1 MTKAPVECIFG
12 GPRIK
17 ESDVRDATHARHE
30 PPGKRAERT
39 CMATYNETTR
49 EAQEK
54 FLLSTLHDDE
64 PRARKVTSNG
74 RCGRWV
80 ELGTEP
86 VKKKNA
92 FTFYLS
98 SNFLFY
104 FLEKYFL
111 PSHPGGAPEPGARN
125 FACGASIF
133 CLLPAV
139 RNTNYP
145 LLPAPGTKGGL
156 FLFVAVES
164 RVT

>member
-17 ESDVRDATHARHE
+17 ESDVTDATHARHE

-39 CMATYNETTR
+39 CKATYNETTR

-104 FLEKYFL
+104 FLENIFL
-111 PSHPGGAPEPGARN
+111 PSHPGARSAQFRLRCFN
-125 FACGASIF
+125 FLPVACGAKYE
-133 CLLPAV
+133 LPATT
-139 RNTNYP
+139 RT
-145 LLPAPGTKGGL
+145 
-156 FLFVAVES
+156 
-164 RVT
+164 RH

>member
-17 ESDVRDATHARHE
+17 ESDVTDATHARHE

-86 VKKKNA
+86 VKKKMPLP
-92 FTFYLS
+92 FTFHQT
-98 SNFLFY
+98 FY
-104 FLEKYFL
+104 FIFWEIFFT
-111 PSHPGGAPEPGARN
+111 EPPRSQERA
-125 FACGASIF
+125 I
-133 CLLPAV
+133 LPAV
-139 RNTNYP
+139 LQFFACCLRCEIRTTRYYP
-145 LLPAPGTKGGL
+145 HQALKGGYFCL
-156 FLFVAVES
+156 CGE
-164 RVT
+164 

>member
-17 ESDVRDATHARHE
+17 KRDMRDATHARHE

-104 FLEKYFL
+104 FLENIFYR
-111 PSHPGGAPEPGARN
+111 ATQEPGARN

-139 RNTNYP
+139 RNTDYP
-145 LLPAPGTKGGL
+145 LLPAPGTLKRGY
-156 FLFVAVES
+156 FLFVW
-164 RVT
+164 RVGQLDFL

>member
-86 VKKKNA
+86 VKKKKCLYPLP
-92 FTFYLS
+92 FIK
-98 SNFLFY
+98 LFIL
-104 FLEKYFL
+104 FFGKYFL

-139 RNTNYP
+139 RNTNCP
-145 LLPAPGTKGGL
+145 LLPAPGTKEGL
-156 FLFVAVES
+156 FLFVW
-164 RVT
+164 RVG

>member
-86 VKKKNA
+86 VKKKKCL
-92 FTFYLS
+92 YLLP
-98 SNFLFY
+98 FIKLFIL
-104 FLEKYFL
+104 FFGKYFL
-111 PSHPGGAPEPGARN
+111 PSHPGARSAQFCLRCFN
-125 FACGASIF
+125 FLPVACGAKYE
-133 CLLPAV
+133 LPATT
-139 RNTNYP
+139 RT
-145 LLPAPGTKGGL
+145 
-156 FLFVAVES
+156 
-164 RVT
+164 RH

>member
-17 ESDVRDATHARHE
+17 ESDVTDATHARHE

-86 VKKKNA
+86 VKKKMPLP
-92 FTFYLS
+92 FTFHQT
-98 SNFLFY
+98 FY
-104 FLEKYFL
+104 FIFWEIFFT
-111 PSHPGGAPEPGARN
+111 EPPRSQEAARN

-156 FLFVAVES
+156 FLFVW
-164 RVT
+164 RVG

>member
-54 FLLSTLHDDE
+54 KFLLSTLHDDE

-86 VKKKNA
+86 VKKKKCL
-92 FTFYLS
+92 Y
-98 SNFLFY
+98 
-104 FLEKYFL
+104 
-111 PSHPGGAPEPGARN
+111 
-125 FACGASIF
+125 
-133 CLLPAV
+133 LLPFIKLFIFKAPTMNECEEA
-139 RNTNYP
+139 RGLRSFAFQKDSNYSKN
-145 LLPAPGTKGGL
+145 LLERS
-156 FLFVAVES
+156 V
-164 RVT
+164 

>member
-17 ESDVRDATHARHE
+17 ESDVTDATHARHE

-86 VKKKNA
+86 VKKKKC
-92 FTFYLS
+92 L
-98 SNFLFY
+98 
-104 FLEKYFL
+104 
-111 PSHPGGAPEPGARN
+111 
-125 FACGASIF
+125 
-133 CLLPAV
+133 CLLPFIKLFILFFGKYFFTEPPRSQERAISPAV
-139 RNTNYP
+139 LQFFACCLRCEIRTTRYYP
-145 LLPAPGTKGGL
+145 HQALKGGYFS
-156 FLFVAVES
+156 FLW
-164 RVT
+164 RVG

>member
-1 MTKAPVECIFG
+1 
-12 GPRIK
+12 
-17 ESDVRDATHARHE
+17 
-30 PPGKRAERT
+30 
-39 CMATYNETTR
+39 MATYNETTR

-92 FTFYLS
+92 FAFYLS

-104 FLEKYFL
+104 FLENIFT
-111 PSHPGGAPEPGARN
+111 EPPRSQEAARN

-156 FLFVAVES
+156 FLFVW
-164 RVT
+164 RVG